1 MGFHLTGKDMSLAPQ
16 ELENSASKYAA
27 EAIRLDSRGSRG
39 MAIQSYQRAIEALIK
54 LVEIYPEYKLN
65 KVYME
70 RASAYQNRIKS
81 LQMSHGL
88 ENDER
93 TTSVVNH
100 IDERVHPTNGN
111 GKTGVQSDSLKKQN
125 NSMDTLKADFDD
137 LIMKEKPEVS
147 WNEVI
152 GLEDAKRAIRESIVY
167 PTKRSDLFPL
177 GWPRGILLYGPPG
190 CGKTLL
196 AAAAAAEIDGYF
208 INVDAAAM
216 MSKWLGEAE
225 KNVSKL
231 FSMARK
237 LNENENIPV
246 LLFIDEIDSLLG
258 TRNSEVGGE
267 VRVKNQVLTEM
278 DGINGKSKESK
289 LYVIGATNKPWTLE
303 AGFLRRFQKRI
314 YVSLPDIASRINLF
328 NQYTTPLK
336 KENTLKNEELAR
348 FSEGYS
354 ASDIKDI
361 CQSAQLRVVNE
372 LFESGKAMDVKAN
385 PRAITVSD
393 FKEIFKIRKPSVS
406 TDMIRAYMKWSD
418 QFKAL

>member
-1 MGFHLTGKDMSLAPQ
+1 MSLAPQ

-81 LQMSHGL
+81 LRMSHGL

-111 GKTGVQSDSLKKQN
+111 GKTGMQSDSLKKQQN
-125 NSMDTLKADFDD
+125 NSIDTLKADFDD

-314 YVSLPDIASRINLF
+314 YVTLPDIASRINLF

>member
-1 MGFHLTGKDMSLAPQ
+1 MSLAPQ

-125 NSMDTLKADFDD
+125 KSMDTLKADFDD

>member
-1 MGFHLTGKDMSLAPQ
+1 MSLAPQ

-93 TTSVVNH
+93 TSSVVNH

-111 GKTGVQSDSLKKQN
+111 GKTGMQSDSLKKQN

-314 YVSLPDIASRINLF
+314 YVTLPDIASRINLF
-328 NQYTTPLK
+328 NQYTAPLK
-336 KENTLKNEELAR
+336 KENTLKVEELAR

-385 PRAITVSD
+385 PRAIIVSD

>member
-1 MGFHLTGKDMSLAPQ
+1 MSLAPQ

-111 GKTGVQSDSLKKQN
+111 GKTTGVQSDSLKKQN

-196 AAAAAAEIDGYF
+196 AAAAAAEIYGYF